1 MCACAVH
8 ALMYECYGT
17 ACVYVSNNI
26 LYSSFFTITG
36 RTERATPWRDTASH
50 GHAGE
55 EAKRKLEETQAE
67 LKLEHRQEIEEITAD
82 HETEIDVSWVQ

>member
-1 MCACAVH
+1 MHSCMNITVLH
-8 ALMYECYGT
+8 
-17 ACVYVSNNI
+17 VSTYQTTYCI
-26 LYSSFFTITG
+26 AHFLLKQ
-36 RTERATPWRDTASH
+36 EELKEQHRDEIQHLTDTL
-50 GHAGE
+50 GE